1 MSGAG
6 DTQEFHAGMQ
16 GSAQDLQGLGKQLT
30 QLVAN
35 FEKDN
40 KANLASLQGDYIVAY
55 NKAQDDLN
63 QVIAN
68 MATILHGSGTM
79 VADFHDDAV
88 HTDSGVA
95 SLWA

>member
-6 DTQEFHAGMQ
+6 DTQEFHSGMQ
-16 GSAQDLQGLGKQLT
+16 GSAQDLQALGKELT
-30 QLVAN
+30 SLVAN

-40 KANLASLQGDYIVAY
+40 KATLAGLQGDYIIAY
-55 NKAQDDLN
+55 NQAQDRLN

-68 MATILHGSGTM
+68 MAQILHGSGQL

-88 HTDSGVA
+88 HTDKGVA
-95 SLWA
+95 SLWS